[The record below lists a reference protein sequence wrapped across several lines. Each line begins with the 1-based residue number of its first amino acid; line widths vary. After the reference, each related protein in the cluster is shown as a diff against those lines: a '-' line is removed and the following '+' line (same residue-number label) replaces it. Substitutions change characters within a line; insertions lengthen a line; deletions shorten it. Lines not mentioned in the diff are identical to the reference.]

1 MVCVAWENIVSEH
14 GAATVLIRESF
25 GNLFFGFYIFYYC
38 YVFLMFQTN
47 VIMAQNQINFLN
59 KTNEYWLVFLG
70 RTFCQIMEQ
79 LRPKIGNPLE
89 IYFGFS
95 LFMNIMSS

>member
-1 MVCVAWENIVSEH
+1 MCCLGEHCVGAWSSYGLNQGILWQFV
-14 GAATVLIRESF
+14 
-25 GNLFFGFYIFYYC
+25 FGFYIFYYC